1 MLPIFS
7 ELAAGLLLAT
17 IFGYIA
23 RLLKQPL
30 IIAYIS
36 AGIVVSLFGLARFSE
51 EITLHVF
58 SQIGIALLLF
68 LVGLELKIS
77 ELRQVGKAAVLTGVG
92 EILTVLVLGFAL
104 VSLTGIATKGAFFVA
119 LALTFSSTIIIV
131 KLLLERQE
139 INSLH
144 GRILIGVLLIEDLAA
159 IIALMLL
166 SGYGVGM
173 GGPSLGDI
181 LMILVKGAGL
191 FLLAYILNRTVL
203 PEFFK
208 RLASSQE
215 LLFISALTW
224 CFIFASASVL
234 MGFSIEM
241 GAFVAGV
248 ALASSPYQTAIAAK
262 IHPLRDFFVV
272 IFFLVLGLSLDLRN
286 LENVWPM
293 ALVLSAFVLIV
304 KPVVVISILGVLG
317 FRKRTAFL
325 AGITIPQVSEFSL
338 ILMAAARQLAIVDEE
353 LVSIMTLTAII
364 TIAVSSY
371 LVYNSVTLYEIL
383 SPVLKYFERSYSI
396 AGVGR
401 LRKELTRHTVLFGC
415 EQMGK
420 DVINLMR
427 KRIDRS
433 DFVVVDFNPKVVE
446 QLTADGY
453 AALYGDMTDPELL
466 SELKLGEAKV
476 IISTVPYID
485 SNLRLIHEARTKG
498 FKGPLIVTAYWA
510 GDGIRLY
517 EEGAD
522 YVVIPEFA
530 AGKHVARILDDHWT
544 NLESLSKLRSR
555 HMSELI
561 GAL

>member
-30 IIAYIS
+30 IIAYIT
-36 AGIVVSLFGLARFSE
+36 AGIVVSLLGLARFSE
-51 EITLHVF
+51 EVTLHVF

-77 ELRQVGKAAVLTGVG
+77 ELRQVGKAAILTGVG
-92 EILTVLVLGFAL
+92 EILTILVLGFAL
-104 VSLTGIATKGAFFVA
+104 VSLTGIATQGAFFVA

-144 GRILIGVLLIEDLAA
+144 GRILVGVLLVEDFAA

-166 SGYGVGM
+166 SGYANGL
-173 GGPSLGDI
+173 GPSFSNI
-181 LMILVKGAGL
+181 LMIFVKGAGL
-191 FLLAYILNRTVL
+191 FALAYILNRTVL
-203 PEFFK
+203 PELFK

-248 ALASSPYQTAIAAK
+248 ALASSPYQVAIAAK

-286 LENVWPM
+286 IESIWPM
-293 ALVLSAFVLIV
+293 ALVFSSFVLIV
-304 KPVVVISILGVLG
+304 KPIVIITILGVLG

-325 AGITIPQVSEFSL
+325 AGITIPQISEFSL
-338 ILMAAARQLAIVDEE
+338 ILLAAARQLAIVDEQV
-353 LVSIMTLTAII
+353 VSMMTLTAII

-371 LVYNSVTLYEIL
+371 LVYNSSTLYEIL
-383 SPVLKYFERSYSI
+383 SPILKYFERSHSL
-396 AGVGR
+396 VGSAHPHR
-401 LRKELTRHTVLFGC
+401 DLSRHTVLFGC
-415 EQMGK
+415 EQMGR
-420 DVINLMR
+420 DVINLMG
-427 KRIDRS
+427 KRINRP
-433 DFVVVDFNPKVVE
+433 DFVIVDFNPKVVE

-453 AALYGDMTDPELL
+453 TALYGDMTDPELL
-466 SELKLGEAKV
+466 SELQLGEAKV

-485 SNLRLIHEARTKG
+485 SNLRLIHVARVKG
-498 FKGPLIVTAYWA
+498 FKGPLVVTTYWA
-510 GDGIRLY
+510 DDGIRLY
-517 EEGAD
+517 EAGAD
-522 YVVIPEFA
+522 YVVIPEFT
-530 AGKHVARILDDHWT
+530 AGKHVARVLDDHWT

-555 HMSELI
+555 HMAELI
-561 GAL
+561 SSL